1 MASFRHPLFCDTE
14 LWTMTTIT
22 LAPKALAI
30 RRDRRAPRSMAI
42 PWLLPLILVLGVF
55 YLYPM
60 LDVFRLAA
68 TDQKLTAADSHYTFR
83 TIVDTLGNPALPG
96 VIWTT
101 VLFVG
106 GSVIGQQLLGLAI
119 AQVVI
124 RSERRRLFGATI
136 LRTTALIA
144 WVVPGIAGGIV
155 WQMLFSEAPF
165 GAVNGLLR
173 MTGLHPVAWLS
184 DPNIAIWSAVISN
197 VWRGTAFSM
206 VVMYAALKAIDP
218 VLYEA
223 AAVDGANAPQQFRWV
238 TLPQL
243 RPAILV
249 NLIIITIQTLNT
261 FDAIIALTGGGPGR
275 STEVLSLFT
284 FSVVFRNFDL
294 AGGSVLSV
302 LMVIISLTLA
312 VVYARFL
319 PRQAA
324 E

>member
-1 MASFRHPLFCDTE
+1 MTSIVLSKIDHPARVFRGAYGRGAF
-14 LWTMTTIT
+14 
-22 LAPKALAI
+22 
-30 RRDRRAPRSMAI
+30 
-42 PWLLPLILVLGVF
+42 PWLLPIVVVLGLF

-60 LDVFRLAA
+60 LDVFRLAF
-68 TDQKLTAADSHYTFR
+68 TDQKLTEPDSHYTLA
-83 TIVDTLGNPALPG
+83 TIGKTLGDPALLG

-101 VLFVG
+101 ILFVG
-106 GSVIGQQLLGLAI
+106 GSVIGQQALGLAI

-124 RSERRRLFGATI
+124 RGERRRLFGATI
-136 LRTTALIA
+136 LRTTALVA

-155 WQMLFSEAPF
+155 WQMLFSEAPY
-165 GAVNGLLR
+165 GAINGLLR
-173 MTGLHPVAWLS
+173 LLHIAPVAWLS
-184 DPNIAIWSAVISN
+184 DPHIAIWSVVVSN
-197 VWRGTAFSM
+197 IWRGTAFSM

-223 AAVDGANAPQQFRWV
+223 ASVDGATAPQQFRFI

-249 NLIIITIQTLNT
+249 NLIIITIATLNT

-275 STEVLSLFT
+275 ATEVLSLFT

-302 LMVIISLTLA
+302 LMVAISLALA
-312 VVYARFL
+312 AAYARFI
-319 PRQAA
+319 PREAV